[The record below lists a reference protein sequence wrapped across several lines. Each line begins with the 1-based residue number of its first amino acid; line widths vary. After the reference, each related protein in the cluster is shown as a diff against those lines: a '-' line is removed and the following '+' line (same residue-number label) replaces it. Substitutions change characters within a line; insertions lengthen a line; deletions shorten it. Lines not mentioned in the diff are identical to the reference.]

1 MLAGFVK
8 DLRADKADFAK
19 LAKEYS
25 EDPGSALKGGEYDWA
40 DPTSYVPAFRDT
52 LLSLKQNEISEPFR
66 SQFGWHIVQLLD
78 TRVADKTEQ
87 AKRNRAHG
95 MLFNRKFKEESFN
108 WQQEMR
114 EQAHVE
120 IFPIDE

>member
-1 MLAGFVK
+1 
-8 DLRADKADFAK
+8 
-19 LAKEYS
+19 
-25 EDPGSALKGGEYDWA
+25 
-40 DPTSYVPAFRDT
+40 VPAFRDT
-52 LLSLKQNEISEPFR
+52 LLSLDKNEISEPFR

-78 TRVADKTEQ
+78 KRVADKTEQ